1 MASLGILHL
10 TTFLQG
16 GAGRAIADLACAQ
29 RAAGHR
35 VTVVTSET
43 AHGEFGNYQEYLDR
57 LQAADVA
64 LHVCDSLFSR
74 DLALNMQVLEFL
86 RAAID
91 LQAVDIVHAHAA
103 VPAFIGGLFIGG
115 ERSRV
120 PLIQTQHGWGIN
132 KTPEQA
138 AFDLDILRQ
147 VDRVITTSQ
156 ATADL
161 LAVRGTPVETMSVIP
176 CGLASDEEEE
186 LPPEAAAVE
195 ARRAAGQKVVGCIGS
210 VTLNKNQLLLLHAL
224 QSVDAGVVAVF
235 LGEGSE
241 RLLERAMEM
250 GVEGRVIACGYQPH
264 ASRWLRLFDLLVVPS
279 LTEGQGLVVIE
290 AFRAGVPVVA
300 SDIPAMLELIDDG
313 RTGWLFEGESA
324 SSLAAAMRRGL
335 SATPWGRHAIVLA
348 AKERFETQF
357 TIEAMVARHEALYA
371 AVRQPAKSELF

>member
-29 RAAGHR
+29 QAAGHR
-35 VTVVTSET
+35 VTVVTSDT
-43 AHGEFGNYQEYLDR
+43 AHGEFGNYREYLDR
-57 LQAADVA
+57 LRAADVA
-64 LHVCDSLFSR
+64 LHLCDSLFSR
-74 DLALNMQVLEFL
+74 DLAVNMHVLEFL
-86 RAAID
+86 RRTIDIKVID
-91 LQAVDIVHAHAA
+91 LVHAHAA
-103 VPAFIGGLFIGG
+103 VPAFIGGLFVGG
-115 ERSRV
+115 ERSRTR
-120 PLIQTQHGWGIN
+120 LIQTQHGWGIN
-132 KTPEQA
+132 KTPDQA

-147 VDRVITTSQ
+147 VDHVITTSQ

-176 CGLASDEEEE
+176 CGLTSQGEGE

-195 ARRAAGQKVVGCIGS
+195 ARRATGQQVIGCIGS

-224 QSVDAGVVAVF
+224 QSVDADVVAVF
-235 LGEGSE
+235 LGDGSE
-241 RLLERAMEM
+241 RLLDRAREM

-264 ASRWLRLFDLLVVPS
+264 ASRWLPLFDLLVVPS

-324 SSLAAAMRRGL
+324 GSLAVAIRRAL
-335 SATPWGRHAIVLA
+335 SATAWERHAIVLA
-348 AKERFETQF
+348 GKERFETQF
-357 TIEAMVARHEALYA
+357 TIEAMVARHETLYA
-371 AVRQPAKSELF
+371 ALLSRV